1 MEQKAYAKINIV
13 LDVVGKREDGYHLLK
28 MIMQTIDLYDTIK
41 IKKINYGIKINC
53 FVILIRHAMRL
64 PFKKKL

>member
-41 IKKINYGIKINC
+41 IKK
-53 FVILIRHAMRL
+53 
-64 PFKKKL
+64 